1 LIVPDTWLNTGSKTC
16 GKAEEVE
23 SLRFAEPT
31 LLAVHRRLA
40 AELDQAGLLRME
52 RQSERLKPRTHRI
65 EETTGVLLVLETGN
79 QIVAA
84 YRTTIMSPVA
94 SRRGAEAR

>member
-1 LIVPDTWLNTGSKTC
+1 
-16 GKAEEVE
+16 
-23 SLRFAEPT
+23 
-31 LLAVHRRLA
+31 
-40 AELDQAGLLRME
+40 
-52 RQSERLKPRTHRI
+52 
-65 EETTGVLLVLETGN
+65 VLETGN